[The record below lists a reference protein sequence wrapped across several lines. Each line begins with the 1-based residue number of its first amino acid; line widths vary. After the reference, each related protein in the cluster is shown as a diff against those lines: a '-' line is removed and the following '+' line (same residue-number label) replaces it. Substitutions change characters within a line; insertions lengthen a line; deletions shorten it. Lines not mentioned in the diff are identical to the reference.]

1 MKVVIEFKGDV
12 DPSTLLDAGIEWGE
26 GFSADND
33 LSFSIL
39 TRSRSLK
46 NNLFLFLTG

>member
-1 MKVVIEFKGDV
+1 MKVVIEFRGDV

-33 LSFSIL
+33 LSFDPNEVQVIEE
-39 TRSRSLK
+39 
-46 NNLFLFLTG
+46 